1 MSGPSETNVQ
11 NENTS
16 VDFVYKRFKAK
27 LHRQSTA
34 LVKGF
39 PTPPSSCPTDTG
51 LLRSVYLPFV
61 DPRKKLCS
69 SPHPYECVR
78 KHTLLAAH
86 TRVFVCPPVATLR
99 EAGQPQTYVTVL
111 KCVFRVRHSTQQ
123 RALVARYSFPLNPP
137 TTGSISEPWRFRRR
151 TAAKLKTIVNFV
163 YKKIQIAN
171 SSPITRA
178 RRELSNALTPVVI
191 AHAIQE
197 ICSLKPW
204 PCPTGRNALPFSFRT
219 ALHRWRLMWTSPSNQ
234 VTMPRYL

>member
-1 MSGPSETNVQ
+1 MDFSAKPAFFLFNGHACEHQSNRLKARALTRRRRILLSGQSGPSETNVQ

-39 PTPPSSCPTDTG
+39 PTPPSSCPTDTR

-86 TRVFVCPPVATLR
+86 TRVFVCPPVATL
-99 EAGQPQTYVTVL
+99 EGSWATTN
-111 KCVFRVRHSTQQ
+111 VRD
-123 RALVARYSFPLNPP
+123 RA
-137 TTGSISEPWRFRRR
+137 
-151 TAAKLKTIVNFV
+151 
-163 YKKIQIAN
+163 
-171 SSPITRA
+171 
-178 RRELSNALTPVVI
+178 
-191 AHAIQE
+191 
-197 ICSLKPW
+197 
-204 PCPTGRNALPFSFRT
+204 
-219 ALHRWRLMWTSPSNQ
+219 Q
-234 VTMPRYL
+234 VRI